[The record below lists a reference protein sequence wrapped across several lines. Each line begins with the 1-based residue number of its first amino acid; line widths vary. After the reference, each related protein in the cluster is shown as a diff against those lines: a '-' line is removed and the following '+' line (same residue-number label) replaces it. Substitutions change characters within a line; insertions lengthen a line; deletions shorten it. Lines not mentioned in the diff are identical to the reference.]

1 MGEKKRVKISL
12 EREGR
17 ESVYSAWKSVCER
30 KKKEERKREGRRD
43 GGEREYKK
51 LYSTNQLTIVS
62 SHISRAKSLKLQ
74 GATIGSAQFPPV
86 L

>member
-1 MGEKKRVKISL
+1 ME
-12 EREGR
+12 EC
-17 ESVYSAWKSVCER
+17 VCER
-30 KKKEERKREGRRD
+30 KKKEEGRRD

-74 GATIGSAQFPPV
+74 GATIGSTQIPPV

>member
-1 MGEKKRVKISL
+1 MCIVHGRVCV
-12 EREGR
+12 RE
-17 ESVYSAWKSVCER
+17 
-30 KKKEERKREGRRD
+30 KEERKRGGRRD

-51 LYSTNQLTIVS
+51 LYSTNQLTLVS

>member
-1 MGEKKRVKISL
+1 MEECVRGKEKGREKK
-12 EREGR
+12 G
-17 ESVYSAWKSVCER
+17 
-30 KKKEERKREGRRD
+30 GRRD